1 MSITL
6 DLSDEL
12 VVRLKR
18 LSEQTGR
25 SVAELVTQGMEARL
39 SHAAEVTP
47 EVERAALEK
56 LMRYAGCIDS
66 GDPNSSDNL
75 AIDRDLVEAF
85 AARGTAE

>member
-12 VVRLKR
+12 VVRIKR

-25 SVAELVTQGMEARL
+25 SVEELVAQGMEARL
-39 SHAAEVTP
+39 SHAAAETP
-47 EVERAALEK
+47 DVERAALEK

-66 GDPNSSDNL
+66 GDPNSGDNP

-85 AARGTAE
+85 APRGMAE